1 MKGQSMKT
9 QIHPRTKTSIHG
21 AGVPEVELILWTS
34 DNVWNDDYIT
44 LQLNF
49 GGGAEV
55 TVFIKAEDGQ
65 DITDLSAAVKQALMT
80 PKVSHAER

>member
-1 MKGQSMKT
+1 MKT
-9 QIHPRTKTSIHG
+9 QIQPRTKTSIHG
-21 AGVPEVELILWTS
+21 AGVPEVELVLWES
-34 DNVWNDDYIT
+34 YNVLNDDYIT